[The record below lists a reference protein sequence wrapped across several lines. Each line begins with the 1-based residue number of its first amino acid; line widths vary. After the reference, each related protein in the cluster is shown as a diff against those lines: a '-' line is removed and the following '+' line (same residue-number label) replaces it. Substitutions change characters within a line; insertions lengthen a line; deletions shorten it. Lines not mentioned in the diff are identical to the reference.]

1 LAAPDIIL
9 DRPFVLIQE
18 SGSSLGITTD
28 NNSSILFGG
37 IVNIYETSDRYSIGD
52 SVMFIR
58 DGSTSI
64 LYDNSVYLLVREE
77 FVFFKE
83 VIPP

>member
-1 LAAPDIIL
+1 MSAPNVVL
-9 DRPFVLIQE
+9 DRPFVLISE
-18 SGSSLGITTD
+18 AGSALGITTD
-28 NNSSILFGG
+28 NNSSILFGT
-37 IVNIYETSDRYSIGD
+37 IQNIYETSDRYSVGD

-58 DGSTSI
+58 DGSTTI
-64 LYDNSVYLLVREE
+64 YYDNSVFYLVREE